1 MTSPEADVVID
12 TANLLGRSTNKA
24 IEVECPGDRCCR
36 RRRRKRGWFF
46 VEPVLTAYC
55 FSEFPTMIV
64 AQVYALEWIRS
75 NMFHAN
81 SSRPSS
87 PTTPCDP
94 NITDDER
101 RFDDRVQSLTSLF
114 TVVKSAVWGI
124 PAVIMAIL
132 LGAGSD
138 RLGRRQ

>member
-24 IEVECPGDRCCR
+24 IEVECPGDRCW

-55 FSEFPTMIV
+55 FSEFPAMIV

-114 TVVKSAVWGI
+114 TVVESAVWGI
-124 PAVIMAIL
+124 PAVITTIL